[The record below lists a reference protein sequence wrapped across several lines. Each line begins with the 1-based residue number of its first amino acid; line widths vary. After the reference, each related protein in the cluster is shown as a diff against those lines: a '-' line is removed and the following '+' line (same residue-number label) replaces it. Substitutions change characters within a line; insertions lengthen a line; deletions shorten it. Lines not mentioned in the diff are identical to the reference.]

1 MEVRTTNEL
10 LKALEDLP
18 SYWDKV
24 CLNLCAT
31 DTFYVTPF
39 EDHID
44 ITLYAQNS
52 NSIGMSYVMDLIDYL
67 RKNTRDVKV
76 CTAFHWTEPVEVYR
90 VSNKM
95 FWGETISHVT
105 IR

>member
-10 LKALEDLP
+10 LKALGDLP

-24 CLNLCAT
+24 CLDLCAT

-44 ITLYAQNS
+44 ITAYTQNS
-52 NSIGMSYVMDLIDYL
+52 DSISMNYVMDLIDYL

-76 CTAFHWTEPVEVYR
+76 CTAFHRTDPIEVYR
-90 VSNKM
+90 VSHKM
-95 FWGETISHVT
+95 FWGETISHVI

>member
-44 ITLYAQNS
+44 ITLYSQNAD
-52 NSIGMSYVMDLIDYL
+52 SISMSYVMNLIDYL
-67 RKNTRDVKV
+67 RKNTRNVKV
-76 CTAFHWTEPVEVYR
+76 HTAFHRTDPVEVYR

>member
-24 CLNLCAT
+24 CLDLCAT

-44 ITLYAQNS
+44 ITLYSQNS
-52 NSIGMSYVMDLIDYL
+52 DSISMNYVMNLIDYL
-67 RKNTRDVKV
+67 RKNTRDVNV
-76 CTAFHWTEPVEVYR
+76 CTTVHRTDPVKVYR
-90 VSNKM
+90 VSHKM
-95 FWGETISHVT
+95 FWGETISHVI

>member
-44 ITLYAQNS
+44 ITLHSQNS
-52 NSIGMSYVMDLIDYL
+52 DSISMSYVMNLIDYL

-76 CTAFHWTEPVEVYR
+76 CTAFHRTEPVEVYR

>member
-1 MEVRTTNEL
+1 MKVNTTTEL
-10 LKALEDLP
+10 LKALEELP

-24 CLNLCAT
+24 CLDLVAVNE
-31 DTFYVTPF
+31 FHVTPF

-44 ITLYAQNS
+44 ITLYAKNE
-52 NSIGMSYVMDLIDYL
+52 NSISMRCVFDLIDYL
-67 RKNTRDVKV
+67 RKNTRNVKV
-76 CTAFHWTEPVEVYR
+76 RTAIHYTDPVEVFR

>member
-1 MEVRTTNEL
+1 MKVSTTNEL
-10 LKALEDLP
+10 LKELENLP

-24 CLNLCAT
+24 CLDLCAV

-44 ITLYAQNS
+44 ITASTQNS
-52 NSIGMSYVMDLIDYL
+52 NSISMKYVMDLIDYL

-76 CTAFHWTEPVEVYR
+76 RTAFHRTDPVEVCR
-90 VSNKM
+90 VSHKM